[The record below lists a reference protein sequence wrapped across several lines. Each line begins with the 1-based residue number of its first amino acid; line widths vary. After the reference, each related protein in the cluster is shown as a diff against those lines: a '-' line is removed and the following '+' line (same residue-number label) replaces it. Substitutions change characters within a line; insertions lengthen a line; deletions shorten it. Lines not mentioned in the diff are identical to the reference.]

1 MLIRVSTIRRLVREA
16 LVDNVRL
23 PDGPNSRDDAEDR
36 DLDDPMKDRENVEE
50 DLSWNAK
57 G

>member
-1 MLIRVSTIRRLVREA
+1 MLIRVSTLKRLVREA
-16 LVDNVRL
+16 LVDKMRL
-23 PDGPNSRDDAEDR
+23 PDGPNSRDDAEDQ

-50 DLSWNAK
+50 NMSWNAK

>member
-1 MLIRVSTIRRLVREA
+1 MREA
-16 LVDNVRL
+16 LVDKVRL